1 MVITKKH
8 SVNQFSWMP
17 SSAFQLIN
25 AGKYTLY
32 QVSSET
38 FPHLSYL
45 LRTGMNDFTCLSYNG
60 ETIDVSEIETAN
72 DLVLH
77 NKIVFSDIES
87 PLVALN
93 AGF

>member
-1 MVITKKH
+1 MVITKEL
-8 SVNQFSWMP
+8 SVDGFLWMP
-17 SSAFQLIN
+17 ASALQLIN

-32 QVSSET
+32 QVSSDT
-38 FPHLSYL
+38 LPHLSYL
-45 LRTGMNDFTCLSYNG
+45 LRTGMSDFTCLSYNG
-60 ETIDVSEIETAN
+60 ETIDVSEVETAN

-77 NKIVFSDIES
+77 NKIVFSGVDS